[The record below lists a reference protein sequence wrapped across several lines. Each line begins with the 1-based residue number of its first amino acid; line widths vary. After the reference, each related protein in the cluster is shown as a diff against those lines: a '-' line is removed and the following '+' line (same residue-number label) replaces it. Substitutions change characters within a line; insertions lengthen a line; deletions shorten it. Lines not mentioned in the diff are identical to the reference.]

1 MLHLSFDTSNDYRAL
16 HSHGNQSVWMWMCV
30 CGRLCGGSGGVLAYT
45 GLSFV
50 YGMKLY
56 GEQHP
61 LYIVI
66 VWKICLFHVFVT
78 GVLGGGGGI
87 YVDEIVHH
95 GAGLH
100 STSNI
105 TAF

>member
-1 MLHLSFDTSNDYRAL
+1 MTGFSQQVCPLSQVDLTPCPDSITTTLHLC
-16 HSHGNQSVWMWMCV
+16 VCV

-78 GVLGGGGGI
+78 GVLGGGGGA
-87 YVDEIVHH
+87 Y
-95 GAGLH
+95 
-100 STSNI
+100 TY
-105 TAF
+105 TKP